1 MAGIAEWVENFAKYT
16 IVSVTVDAE
25 ETEGSS
31 AANASLVGW
40 TVYNKYLV
48 DEETKTNDELI
59 DEAVVWVDGSVTVT
73 LKEEAVEE
81 TTVFVIVAVA

>member
-25 ETEGSS
+25 ATEGSS

-40 TVYNKYLV
+40 TVYHKYLV
-48 DEETKTNDELI
+48 DEETKVNDALI

-73 LKEEAVEE
+73 LKEAAVEE